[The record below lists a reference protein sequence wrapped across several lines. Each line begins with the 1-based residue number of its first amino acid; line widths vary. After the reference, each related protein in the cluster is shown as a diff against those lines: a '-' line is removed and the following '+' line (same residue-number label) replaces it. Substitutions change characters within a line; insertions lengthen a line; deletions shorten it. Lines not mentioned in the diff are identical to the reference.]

1 MALLKFIGGIRLRA
15 ALVKC
20 GITLAVALLDLTAGV
35 ILTAKKS
42 ANKSMGGPFGQWAHQ
57 YDVPPRMQSGEGGMV
72 AQSNKYPGSISG
84 LRPIF
89 VLFSHLFPMWG
100 QQTDRPG
107 HSLLRCH
114 AFLPFFNQETRDSFL
129 SYWFSPFQP
138 RCGFDAYSLGQ
149 YSLPS
154 FPYSTQTWISLH
166 EVGFPLIVQI
176 KVFVCMTSRAE
187 DSKLGRWW
195 SGKRSTWNDVAD
207 GVIAVSYTHLTLP
220 TTPYV

>member
-1 MALLKFIGGIRLRA
+1 M

-42 ANKSMGGPFGQWAHQ
+42 SNKSMGRPFRQWAHQ
-57 YDVPPRMQSGEGGMV
+57 YDVPPRTQSGEGGMV
-72 AQSNKYPGSISG
+72 AQSNKYPGNICG

-89 VLFSHLFPMWG
+89 ALFSHLFPMQG

-129 SYWFSPFQP
+129 SY
-138 RCGFDAYSLGQ
+138 
-149 YSLPS
+149 
-154 FPYSTQTWISLH
+154 
-166 EVGFPLIVQI
+166 
-176 KVFVCMTSRAE
+176 
-187 DSKLGRWW
+187 
-195 SGKRSTWNDVAD
+195 
-207 GVIAVSYTHLTLP
+207 
-220 TTPYV
+220 

>member
-1 MALLKFIGGIRLRA
+1 MALLKFIGGIRLSA

-42 ANKSMGGPFGQWAHQ
+42 SNKSMGGPFGQWAHQ
-57 YDVPPRMQSGEGGMV
+57 YDVPPQTQSGEGGMV
-72 AQSNKYPGSISG
+72 AQSNKYPGSICG

-89 VLFSHLFPMWG
+89 ALFSHLFPMRG

-129 SYWFSPFQP
+129 SY
-138 RCGFDAYSLGQ
+138 
-149 YSLPS
+149 
-154 FPYSTQTWISLH
+154 
-166 EVGFPLIVQI
+166 
-176 KVFVCMTSRAE
+176 
-187 DSKLGRWW
+187 
-195 SGKRSTWNDVAD
+195 
-207 GVIAVSYTHLTLP
+207 
-220 TTPYV
+220 